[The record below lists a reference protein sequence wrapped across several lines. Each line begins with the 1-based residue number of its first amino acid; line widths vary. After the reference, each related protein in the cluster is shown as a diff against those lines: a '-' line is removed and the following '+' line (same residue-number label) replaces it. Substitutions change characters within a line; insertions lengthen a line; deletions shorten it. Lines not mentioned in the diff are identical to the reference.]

1 VLEEVKKLGALVGVV
16 NKKQENAVPTVVEMM
31 HELTHR
37 GNGGYGLGTYNSTK
51 TAVTFEAIK
60 NNNNLNSDVV
70 LGHNLSC
77 IMPRDKPQPVQGN
90 AFSIVFEG
98 RLFPAPNIPGESEAQ
113 KIAKKIGSRTL
124 RDAERILEK
133 WGTYVFAIAEKN
145 RIIAGRDVFGTVP
158 LYYGENKTSY
168 AVASERKALWKIGVK
183 DVQSFPPG
191 KLGVIT
197 KQGFDFYKIDNLY
210 VPPEEKIDMET
221 ASRALH
227 LLLMETNRK
236 QFSDL
241 DAVAVAFSGGVDS
254 SVVATLARDIGLE
267 VQLISVGLENQP
279 EVMFTKQAAQALDLP
294 IHIQTYT
301 VKELEETLP
310 KVLWLTEE
318 PNPVSACIAVPFYW
332 LAQTACK
339 LDQPVL
345 LAGQGADEIF
355 GGYQRYL
362 TEYKKSGE
370 KAVQEKLFFDVENAY
385 SANFQRDNQVCA
397 YHGVE
402 LRLPF
407 INKDVIEFG
416 LRLPL
421 RFKIK
426 STEDKLR
433 KHILRKVAHEGF
445 EIPKLLSDKPKKAVQ
460 YTTGVTKALHRIAK
474 ENKMTLRKY
483 VEEVFKK
490 VHC

>member
-1 VLEEVKKLGALVGVV
+1 MGAIVGVV
-16 NKKQENAVPTVVEMM
+16 NKNRENAANTVVEMM

-37 GNGGYGLGTYNSTK
+37 GNGGYGIGAYNSIK
-51 TAVTFEAIK
+51 TAVTFEEIKK
-60 NNNNLNSDVV
+60 NNCSSEVV

-77 IMPRDKPQPVQGN
+77 IMPRDKPQPIQGDG
-90 AFSIVFEG
+90 FSIVFEG
-98 RLFPAPNIPGESEAQ
+98 RLFPAPTIPGEHEAE
-113 KIAKKIGSRTL
+113 KIAKKLGSKPL
-124 RDAERILEK
+124 RNAEKIFEK
-133 WGTYVFAIAEKN
+133 WGSYVFAIAEKN
-145 RIIAGRDVFGTVP
+145 LIVAGRDVFGTVP
-158 LYYGENKTSY
+158 LYFGENETVC
-168 AVASERKALWKIGVK
+168 AVASERKALWKIGIK
-183 DVQSFPPG
+183 DAQSFPPG
-191 KLGVIT
+191 KLAVIN
-197 KQGFDFYKIDNLY
+197 KQGFDFHKISELH
-210 VPPEEKIDMET
+210 VPPKENIDMET

-236 QFSDL
+236 QFCDL
-241 DAVAVAFSGGVDS
+241 ESVAVAFSGGVDS
-254 SVVATLARDIGLE
+254 SVVAALARDIGLD

-279 EVMFTKQAAQALDLP
+279 EVMFTKQAAEALGLP
-294 IHIQTYT
+294 LHLQTYS

-318 PNPVSACIAVPFYW
+318 VNPVSACIGVPFYW
-332 LAQTACK
+332 LAETAAK
-339 LDQPVL
+339 LERPVL

-362 TEYKKSGE
+362 TEYKNSGE
-370 KAVQEKLFFDVENAY
+370 KAVDEKLLYDVKNAY
-385 SANFQRDNQVCA
+385 RANFQRDNQVCT

-407 INKDVIEFG
+407 INMDVIQFG

-426 STEDKLR
+426 SVEDKLR
-433 KHILRKVAHEGF
+433 KHILRKVAHDRF

-460 YTTGVTKALHRIAK
+460 YTTGVTKALQRIAK
-474 ENKMTLRKY
+474 QNNLKLTEY

-490 VHC
+490 VHG